1 VVSDQP
7 AHWDAGRYPPPDGV
21 GRPYGIDVSDHN
33 GSVDWATARRG
44 GCTFAFI
51 KASEGTGYTPTTF
64 KSNWRGSKAAGVL
77 RSPYHYFHP
86 ELPGKDQADYFLQEI
101 AGAGGLDPEDIHPA
115 LDVEDS
121 FGQSAATV
129 EAQLHAFAAEIE
141 ARTGRPTI
149 VYTYPYYMRQFLPHI
164 ANLVTTSP
172 LWFASYGS
180 VPEHYLGEIPWTFWQ
195 YSDQGSVPGVQV
207 GVDLDVFNG
216 TLQQLKLL
224 TGSNQLPLI
233 PVPPPPPAARNFP
246 QTGHSISHGFRDKW
260 EEYEALGKAVE
271 VIGYPITDEQKE
283 TIGTWTGTVQYFER
297 ARMEWHEELS
307 PPAALFGRLGAEIE
321 DLP

>member
-1 VVSDQP
+1 VSDQP
-7 AHWDAGRYPPPDGV
+7 ALWEAGRYLPPAGV

-33 GSVDWATARRG
+33 GDVNWPATRQG

-64 KSNWRGSKAAGVL
+64 IANWRGSKAAGVI

-86 ELPGKDQADYFLQEI
+86 ELPGKDQADYFLQQI
-101 AGAGGLDPEDIHPA
+101 ASAGGLDLADVHPA

-121 FGQSAATV
+121 FGQGAATV
-129 EAQLHAFAAEIE
+129 EAQLYAFAAEIE

-164 ANLVTTSP
+164 SNLVTTSP

-180 VPEHYLGEIPWTFWQ
+180 APEHYLGQVPWSFWQ
-195 YSDQGSVPGVQV
+195 YSDQGHVPGVPV
-207 GVDLDVFNG
+207 AVDLDVFNG
-216 TLQQLKLL
+216 TLAQLNRL
-224 TGSNQLPLI
+224 TGTNPLAPI
-233 PVPPPPPAARNFP
+233 PIPPPPPDARIFP
-246 QTGHSISHGFRDKW
+246 QTGYYISHGFRDKW
-260 EEYEALGKAVE
+260 EEYEALGKAME
-271 VIGYPITDEQKE
+271 VIGYPITGEHKE
-283 TIGTWTGTVQYFER
+283 TIGNWTGTVQYFER
-297 ARMEWHEELS
+297 ARMEWHEDLS
-307 PPAALFGRLGAEIE
+307 PPAALFGRLGAEVE